1 MTKLLNIA
9 KRLTNTT
16 VEGPGKRYVL
26 WMQGCNVGCRD
37 CCNQDMLPFEPRQI
51 LSTDLIC
58 DEILEASHNSKIEGI
73 TLLGGEPTLQAEG
86 LSEIAYFCN
95 KQNLSV
101 FLFTG
106 LKLDRLRELQ
116 RAGVCELLS
125 CCDVVV
131 DGPFLP
137 NKPDRLRNWVGSTN
151 QQFHYLTSFYDS
163 SIETNLEYSPAI
175 EIHLRTDTSYSIIGS
190 PFLVNRN
197 W

>member
-9 KRLTNTT
+9 KRLTTTT

-51 LSTDLIC
+51 VSTDIIR
-58 DEILEASHNSKIEGI
+58 DEILGASINHQIEGI
-73 TLLGGEPTLQAEG
+73 TLLGGEPTLQAVG
-86 LSEIAYFCN
+86 LSEIADFCI
-95 KQNLSV
+95 KQSLSV

-106 LKLDRLRELQ
+106 LKLDRLREL
-116 RAGVCELLS
+116 RRTGVDALLS

-137 NKPDRLRNWVGSTN
+137 TKPDKLRNWVGSTN

-163 SIETNLEYSPAI
+163 SIETNQEYSPAI
-175 EIHLRTDTSYSIIGS
+175 EIHVRTDTSYSVIGS
-190 PFLVNRN
+190 PFLVNQ
-197 W
+197 